1 MENIGKISQDII
13 NYMVGEKSLT
23 DHIIHAY
30 IKNIKNSQEDEKK
43 KKFLKKKIELEMK
56 MKAM

>member
-1 MENIGKISQDII
+1 
-13 NYMVGEKSLT
+13 MVGEKSLT
-23 DHIIHAY
+23 DPIIHAY

-43 KKFLKKKIELEMK
+43 KKFWKKKIELEMK

>member
-1 MENIGKISQDII
+1 M
-13 NYMVGEKSLT
+13 T
-23 DHIIHAY
+23 DPMIHAY

-43 KKFLKKKIELEMK
+43 KKFFKKKIELEMK

>member
-13 NYMVGEKSLT
+13 NYMVGEKSMT
-23 DHIIHAY
+23 DPMIHAY

-43 KKFLKKKIELEMK
+43 KKFFKKKIELEMK